1 MFRSRKLRLHLDY
14 KVSVNTTASEY
25 GQAPVTG
32 LGEVATMTELRARFP
47 SLRPLPLV
55 NDEADPEVGWW
66 RARAWRAGVSYPAA
80 VAFNIINHRRRYFGQ
95 GHRDIR
101 QLSSLTIENCGSTK
115 NISCFPD
122 NMCFIFSDLICYPMT
137 MRSSPILPLY
147 LHKEHCWQD
156 LRWRILHFQ
165 TLSLSRNQFTISFHS
180 KVISKEGGR
189 RANKFLT
196 FRGSY
201 LHKFSAPAGGREWPA
216 PPPPPARWSTA
227 HTRTLELSTQF
238 RECVHSKILKARPS
252 MNNFEF
258 K

>member
-1 MFRSRKLRLHLDY
+1 MAGPGLAR
-14 KVSVNTTASEY
+14 
-25 GQAPVTG
+25 GGPVPGGRG
-32 LGEVATMTELRARFP
+32 LQHPPPSQEVLRAGAPRHQA
-47 SLRPLPLV
+47 S
-55 NDEADPEVGWW
+55 
-66 RARAWRAGVSYPAA
+66 
-80 VAFNIINHRRRYFGQ
+80 
-95 GHRDIR
+95 
-101 QLSSLTIENCGSTK
+101 IELNKSERVPNCGSTK
-115 NISCFPD
+115 NISCLPD

-201 LHKFSAPAGGREWPA
+201 LHNCSGRWARVASPAPAPG
-216 PPPPPARWSTA
+216 
-227 HTRTLELSTQF
+227 TLVYGSHQD
-238 RECVHSKILKARPS
+238 
-252 MNNFEF
+252 NN
-258 K
+258 

>member
-1 MFRSRKLRLHLDY
+1 MTRLTPRLGGGGPGPGARG
-14 KVSVNTTASEY
+14 SGTRWPWPSTSTTIGGGTSGRGTE
-25 GQAPVTG
+25 TS
-32 LGEVATMTELRARFP
+32 GE
-47 SLRPLPLV
+47 
-55 NDEADPEVGWW
+55 
-66 RARAWRAGVSYPAA
+66 YPAITKA
-80 VAFNIINHRRRYFGQ
+80 NESR
-95 GHRDIR
+95 
-101 QLSSLTIENCGSTK
+101 TPKCGSTK
-115 NISCFPD
+115 NISCLPD

-201 LHKFSAPAGGREWPA
+201 LHNCSGRWARVASPAPAPG
-216 PPPPPARWSTA
+216 
-227 HTRTLELSTQF
+227 TLVYGSHQDI
-238 RECVHSKILKARPS
+238 RAVNVIPRMCSQ
-252 MNNFEF
+252 
-258 K
+258 

>member
-1 MFRSRKLRLHLDY
+1 MAGPGLARGGQLPGRSGLQHHQPSEEILRSGAPRYQAIIELDNRER
-14 KVSVNTTASEY
+14 VPNPFHA
-25 GQAPVTG
+25 QIP
-32 LGEVATMTELRARFP
+32 
-47 SLRPLPLV
+47 
-55 NDEADPEVGWW
+55 
-66 RARAWRAGVSYPAA
+66 
-80 VAFNIINHRRRYFGQ
+80 
-95 GHRDIR
+95 
-101 QLSSLTIENCGSTK
+101 NCGSTK

-216 PPPPPARWSTA
+216 PAPPLTLWSTA

-238 RECVHSKILKARPS
+238 REYVHNSKILKARPS

>member
-1 MFRSRKLRLHLDY
+1 MQTCERCLTMFRTRQLRLHLDN

-25 GQAPVTG
+25 GQAPLTG
-32 LGEVATMTELRARFP
+32 LGEVATMRELRARFP

-66 RARAWRAGVSYPAA
+66 RARAWRAGVRYPVA
-80 VAFNIINHRRRYFGQ
+80 VAFNIHHHRRRYFGP

-101 QLSSLTIENCGSTK
+101 QVSSLTKANESQIPNCGSTK
-115 NISCFPD
+115 NISCLPD

-196 FRGSY
+196 FQGSY
-201 LHKFSAPAGGREWPA
+201 LHNCSVPGRWARVASPAPAPG
-216 PPPPPARWSTA
+216 
-227 HTRTLELSTQF
+227 TLVYGSHQDI
-238 RECVHSKILKARPS
+238 RAVNVIPRMCSQ
-252 MNNFEF
+252 
-258 K
+258 